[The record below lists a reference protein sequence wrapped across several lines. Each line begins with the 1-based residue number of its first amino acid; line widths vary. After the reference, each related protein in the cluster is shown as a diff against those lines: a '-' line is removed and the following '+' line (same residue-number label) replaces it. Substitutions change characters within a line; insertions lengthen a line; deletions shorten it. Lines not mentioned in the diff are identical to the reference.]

1 MNKFKNFQKVII
13 KDFVL
18 NGIRQ
23 DTHGIV
29 EGFDLRTNRYIVSI
43 NSVMVYLLEDKLE
56 DFEEYWRKKHERN

>member
-1 MNKFKNFQKVII
+1 
-13 KDFVL
+13 VL